1 MGQGEMS
8 LPPLEVLQQ
17 LASGCDAIER
27 EVREGRAVDI
37 DALVAEFP
45 EEYRAFVR
53 PELQGVLDELIPPS
67 GQPEERDFKGG
78 TSAESDG
85 RYRWMEEL
93 GEGGMGRV
101 SVAWDRQL
109 SRRVALKELN
119 PLKAHDPRY
128 RHRFEQEAEITARLD
143 HPGILPVYGRGEQ
156 ADQTPYYT
164 MRLVAGG
171 EARTLQAAIDA
182 LRALPRGSGQ
192 HTTELRQLLRRLID
206 VSNTVAYAHSR
217 GVCHRDLK
225 PANILIG
232 PFGETLVVDWG
243 LARAFG
249 EGVGGG
255 AGGAMEAD
263 NGAESP
269 VMGHNQSDG
278 AGTPGFVAPEAREGG
293 GAINWPRVDVYSLGA
308 ILHCVLTG
316 SAPMAEITEG
326 VTQDEENSLTS
337 TGQTLSSQKE
347 PTMQARDTEK
357 RSALRLGPGIP
368 KALAAICGA
377 ALRPEPGSRYPG
389 PLAFADDLE
398 RFLSGEP
405 VSVLPE
411 TRLDAIGRWVAANRE
426 LVIASAAFAAS
437 MLAALGWIV
446 AQQWRHNVELRD
458 QSMRLAVSLKS
469 EAMLREQEQAARELA
484 EQQTEVARR
493 REDLAV
499 DAMRSYAEAIYANET
514 LKQSASLAEVRQ
526 QLLVK
531 PIRFFEQLQQVESPG
546 SRPSSDYLRRLARVS
561 EDLSKLSFEY
571 GDTAQCARW
580 VDRAIERYT
589 QWLTLA
595 KEEQGT
601 GKRKEGKGNEEKA
614 AGSGGVDP
622 VEEAKLAL
630 AGCYRLKGMM
640 QMFGG
645 DPLSAE
651 GSFQRASEGYAS
663 LANEGPMK
671 ERRLEGMALLRAVEA
686 IRSAETG
693 NTTLAAERF
702 KEAIAS
708 REELVRIATDRP
720 PGGDGG
726 QWVSAA
732 QRETELRDLLQ
743 DQAHV
748 SLLLRIGDE
757 QANFEQFDRHIA
769 MLDQKV
775 RAGDGVEHNR
785 LRLAWALHN
794 LGLHR
799 RNRDDQESAVV
810 ALERAA
816 AIREMLV
823 NDYPSVL
830 RYRTDLANSMVEL
843 GIALWNV
850 GRREESIAK
859 SEEGIRR
866 HRELMTQMPQSPVVA
881 MEMAWR
887 LYTLGHYYME
897 SFLFAQGEE
906 AFAESLR
913 MVGDLVAGNPANPA
927 MVALHREL
935 TWREA
940 QRLMARGEWD
950 EAKGK
955 LAALWGMLQNGPE
968 LAIQSLPPIDRDALL
983 DAWSLAAERCSDKS
997 AVENI
1002 GRLREAAM
1010 AKEGETKGELREID
1024 AVLANGLDADAIAA
1038 TDSDR
1043 LAVIT
1048 KRAYRKGEYGR
1059 VQRICEELLARW
1071 ESDGELPP
1079 PGVVTRWE
1087 VLVRYAESAILDSER
1102 YDASGDIDE
1111 GTARREIALT
1121 AMREVPSALRDEEG
1135 NGPSRQEA
1143 IEASERTL
1151 RNAVFVPVQTGSGLG
1166 MLEED
1171 ERRGWIELW
1180 EAIRKAINGNK
1191 K

>member
-53 PELQGVLDELIPPS
+53 PELQGVLDELIPTP
-67 GQPEERDFKGG
+67 GQPKGSDFEGG
-78 TSAESDG
+78 TPAESDG

-101 SVAWDRQL
+101 SVAWDREL
-109 SRRVALKELN
+109 SRRVAIKVLN
-119 PLKAHDPRY
+119 PRKAHDPRY

-143 HPGILPVYGRGEQ
+143 HPGILPIYGRGQQ
-156 ADQTPYYT
+156 ADETPYYA

-171 EARTLQAAIDA
+171 EAKTLQAAIEA
-182 LRALPRGSGQ
+182 LHALPTGSDR

-249 EGVGGG
+249 EG
-255 AGGAMEAD
+255 AGSNAAAVMEVD
-263 NGAESP
+263 NGADSP

-293 GAINWPRVDVYSLGA
+293 GAIDWPRVDVYSLGA
-308 ILHCVLTG
+308 ILHCVLAG

-337 TGQTLSSQKE
+337 TGQTLSPQKG
-347 PTMQARDTEK
+347 PTMKARESEE
-357 RSALRLGPGIP
+357 RSALRLGPEVP
-368 KALAAICGA
+368 KALAAICEV
-377 ALRPEPGSRYPG
+377 ALRPDPGSRYPG

-398 RFLSGEP
+398 RYLSGEP

-411 TRLDAIGRWVAANRE
+411 TRLDAIGRWVAANRK

-446 AQQWRHNVELRD
+446 AQQWRHNVELRKT
-458 QSMRLAVSLKS
+458 SMRLAAALES
-469 EAMLREQEQAARELA
+469 EAELREQERSARDLA

-531 PIRFFEQLQQVESPG
+531 PIRFFEQLQQVETPG
-546 SRPSSDYLRRLARVS
+546 SRPSTDYLRRLARVS

-580 VDRAIERYT
+580 ADQAIERYT

-601 GKRKEGKGNEEKA
+601 GKGKEGEGNDEKG
-614 AGSGGVDP
+614 AGNSEIDP

-651 GSFQRASEGYAS
+651 GSFQRATEGYAS

-702 KEAIAS
+702 QEAIAS

-720 PGGDGG
+720 TGFEGGLR
-726 QWVSAA
+726 VTAA

-757 QANFEQFDRHIA
+757 RANFEQFDRHIA

-775 RAGDGVEHNR
+775 KAGDGVEHNR

-816 AIREMLV
+816 AIRETLV

-830 RYRTDLANSMVEL
+830 RYRTDLANTMVEL

-927 MVALHREL
+927 MVALHRQL

-940 QRLMARGEWD
+940 QRLMGRGEWD
-950 EAKGK
+950 EAKEK

-968 LAIQSLPPIDRDALL
+968 VAIQSLPPIDRDALL
-983 DAWSLAAERCSDKS
+983 DAWGLAAERCGDKS

-1071 ESDGELPP
+1071 DSDGDLPP

-1143 IEASERTL
+1143 IKASERTL
-1151 RNAVFVPVQTGSGLG
+1151 RNAVFVPVQTGSALG

-1171 ERRGWIELW
+1171 ERRGWTELW